1 MQLAILRMINI
12 LRAIESHGYTV
23 FYEYAGHV
31 KWISLRVAKPMPDYD
46 KLLYSK
52 MTIEATNIKD
62 LLDTNIELVK
72 LCDELSVTIV
82 R

>member
-31 KWISLRVAKPMPDYD
+31 KWMSIRVAKPMPDYD
-46 KLLYSK
+46 KLLYSELS
-52 MTIEATNIKD
+52 INAESIKEI
-62 LLDTNIELVK
+62 LDTNIALVK
-72 LCDELSVTIV
+72 LCHELGVTIV